1 MTTNT
6 TALPAFEIPTTP
18 ALDLELYGMHLI
30 EASAGT
36 GKTWALSALIVR
48 LLVERKLQTRQI
60 VATTFTRA
68 AAAELQDRIR
78 KRIQEVGLLLQIAI
92 DDSARATMRATDTND
107 VLGLSLLV
115 KLSSKE
121 KRKEA
126 CDQLKLA
133 LDTFDELFINT
144 LDSFCQKILREFA
157 FDTGQGEPREIS
169 EQEDEL
175 KQQLIHDALRQW
187 RSQQDPR
194 LIEMLVLTNSITDI
208 EDHEGV
214 VKTTL
219 NFLSAEIAPVNHF
232 TFAPD
237 ALTSFQSKMH
247 DVDWSGWLEIWQ
259 RAKPYYY
266 GGRIFAKNHESFPA
280 LVDLMQTI
288 TLEDLLTIDE
298 SRPEMKL
305 LSIFEEQKFST
316 NFNKDGNG
324 LDWIQVHLASSQSQ
338 YVNDFIQIRRQLLDS
353 LKQAQFH
360 LHHHISVYVR
370 EHLPALLAELNE
382 TTFAAQMHS
391 LAKALEGESGQAL
404 AQQIRHRYPIALVDE
419 FQDTNSDQDQVI
431 RLVYRQ
437 SIHQAIEQNTL
448 NKTDPDAPCLIL
460 VGDPKQAIY
469 GFRGGDIHTY
479 LSAKEQVN
487 GAGDIHALDQNQ
499 RSVVP
504 LVQAVNAFFSENKEL
519 GEGVDYPEVSP
530 AARNHAPLIDE
541 GFENPT
547 PLRFVQLTED
557 TDELKQTAYRIIE
570 LLKVSE
576 AGRLHIEGQAVIPQ
590 DIAVLAGSHREL
602 SIVESELQAAN
613 IPVWRQSKTSVFQS
627 SLTYDLAAIMQLM
640 LSPYREDY
648 FRRALSGLLIGKT
661 LTELDTLEKQSLDLA
676 EQQAAFAIDAQVWAK
691 SGFLAAWQRIASRYE
706 VWQRLAALGDAGEG
720 GSDKTMLG
728 QSGERHLV
736 NLRHLI
742 ELLHRHSERHVGAHH
757 LLAWLLR
764 QIAKP
769 SDRGDEVERPLPS
782 HSGVQLMTIHGSKG
796 LEFPIVFAVGLKDKK
811 TKNPDVTFYLENQQ
825 RTLGF
830 GESDQALLD
839 QHHEREA
846 GESRRLLYVALTR
859 AKYRQYLFLKFQKTS
874 KTKGQ
879 ESPSFDHWLPNGAV
893 DFANQHPS
901 LVSIENP
908 IAQDA
913 TWKYT
918 PPHAKMD
925 QLATRDISQRQFK
938 SWGMTSFSAL
948 VRDVEPAK
956 LAAAVDLP
964 EYGEEESFEEET
976 VLEDIA
982 PSPSKG
988 KAGMG
993 MLLEDDSDTSNQ
1005 NHPQPNL
1012 PLEGEGLRAFDSD
1025 DVRFTFQRGANAGNC
1040 LHQILEY
1047 MDPRFDENNPEKWTN
1062 TFAKQMK
1069 NFGIPDIEPDT
1080 LVPWFQDIL
1089 GAPLPRG
1096 ATLASLKFNA
1106 RVREMEFHL
1115 FLQNERIDGDAIVQ
1129 RLAQDNIPVPN
1140 FNKTHAIRY
1149 LKGFIDLVYEHD
1161 DQFYVAD
1168 YKSNHLGSTMSDYSV
1183 AAMQDSMTHS
1193 GYWLQA
1199 TLYLVALHRYL
1210 KVRKAD
1216 YQIEKHLGGAV
1227 YLYLRGMDA
1236 ESNQTGVVHWQPDP
1250 QLILDVDELLG
1261 KAGSRRSHVVA
1272 NVVGGAV

>member
-1 MTTNT
+1 MTI
-6 TALPAFEIPTTP
+6 PEIPATP

-78 KRIQEVGLLLQIAI
+78 KRIQEIGLLLQIAI
-92 DDSARATMRATDTND
+92 ANPDRATQKAIEAND
-107 VLGLSLLV
+107 VLGLSLLA
-115 KLSSKE
+115 KLSSQAK
-121 KRKEA
+121 KEA
-126 CDQLKLA
+126 SDQLKLA

-157 FDTGQGEPREIS
+157 FDTGQGEPRDIS

-194 LIEMLVLTNSITDI
+194 LIELLVLTNAITDI
-208 EDHEGV
+208 EDHENV
-214 VKTTL
+214 VNTTL
-219 NFLSAEIAPVNHF
+219 NFLSAELAPVEDFKFN
-232 TFAPD
+232 PD
-237 ALTSFQSKMH
+237 ALADFQTQIQ
-247 DVDWSGWLEIWQ
+247 DVDWASWLAVWQ
-259 RAKPYYY
+259 QAKPYYH
-266 GGRIFAKNHESFPA
+266 GGRILAKNHESFPA
-280 LVDLMQTI
+280 LVKLMQNV
-288 TLEDLLTIDE
+288 TLEDLLTIDT
-298 SRPEMKL
+298 SLPEIKL
-305 LSIFEEQKFST
+305 LSVFEDEKFET
-316 NFNKDGNG
+316 NFNKAGYSSDS
-324 LDWIQVHLASSQSQ
+324 IQTHLHSPQSQ
-338 YVNDFIQIRRQLLDS
+338 YVNDFIRSRRQILDS

-382 TTFAAQMHS
+382 TTFAAQMHL

-431 RLVYRQ
+431 ELVYRQ
-437 SIHQAIEQNTL
+437 SIQQAIANHHF
-448 NKTDPDAPCLIL
+448 NKSDPDAPCLIL

-479 LSAKEQVN
+479 LSAKQQVDH
-487 GAGDIHALDQNQ
+487 AGDIHALDQNQ
-499 RSVVP
+499 RSVAP
-504 LVQAVNAFFSENKEL
+504 LVQAVNAFFNANPL
-519 GEGVDYPEVSP
+519 MGDGVDYPEVAP
-530 AARNHAPLIDE
+530 AARNHAPLVDE
-541 GFENPT
+541 GVENPT

-557 TDELKQTAYRIIE
+557 TDELSQTAYRIVG
-570 LLKVSE
+570 LLKASE
-576 AGRLHIEGQAVIPQ
+576 AGRLQIEGQAVIPQ

-613 IPVWRQSKTSVFQS
+613 IPVWRQSKTSVFRS
-627 SLTYDLAAIMQLM
+627 VLTYDLAAIMQLM

-648 FRRALSGLLIGKT
+648 FRRALSGLLIGKR
-661 LTELDTLEKQSLDLA
+661 LADLDALEAQSLELA
-676 EQQAAFAIDAQVWAK
+676 EQQAAFAVDAQVWAK
-691 SGFLAAWQRIASRYE
+691 SGFLAAWQRIASRYGI
-706 VWQRLAALGDAGEG
+706 WQRLAGLGDLREAE
-720 GSDKTMLG
+720 LG

-742 ELLHRHSERHVGAHH
+742 ELLHRQSERHVGSHH

-769 SDRGDEVERPLPS
+769 SERGDEVERPLPS
-782 HSGVQLMTIHGSKG
+782 HGGVQLMTIHGSKG
-796 LEFPIVFAVGLKDKK
+796 LEFPIVFVVGLKDKK
-811 TKNPDVTFYLENQQ
+811 SKNPDVAFYLNDHQ

-830 GESDQALLD
+830 GESDEDLLK
-839 QHHEREA
+839 QHHEREE
-846 GESRRLLYVALTR
+846 GEARRLLYVALTR
-859 AKYRQYLFLKFQKTS
+859 AKYRQYLFLKVQKVS
-874 KTKGQ
+874 SRGVVAP
-879 ESPSFDHWLPNGAV
+879 PSFDHWLPSGAV
-893 DFANQHPS
+893 DFASQYPS
-901 LVSIENP
+901 LVGIESP
-908 IAQDA
+908 ISQDA

-918 PPHAKMD
+918 PPHAKLNE
-925 QLATRDISQRQFK
+925 LATREITQRQFK

-964 EYGEEESFEEET
+964 EYGEEENALEAESSQLSLEKEQLLLPYLEE
-976 VLEDIA
+976 
-982 PSPSKG
+982 S
-988 KAGMG
+988 
-993 MLLEDDSDTSNQ
+993 
-1005 NHPQPNL
+1005 
-1012 PLEGEGLRAFDSD
+1012 

-1047 MDPRFDENNPEKWTN
+1047 MDPRFDANNPEKWTS

-1069 NFGIPDIEPDT
+1069 NFGIPDVDPEAM
-1080 LVPWFQDIL
+1080 VPWFQDIL

-1115 FLQNERIDGDAIVQ
+1115 FLQNERVDGDAIVR
-1129 RLAQDNIPVPN
+1129 RLAKDQIPVPN

-1168 YKSNHLGSTMSDYSV
+1168 YKSNHLGNSMSDYSV

-1236 ESNQTGVVHWQPDP
+1236 KSDQTGVVHWQPDP
-1250 QLILDVDELLG
+1250 QLILDMDELLG
-1261 KAGSRRSHVVA
+1261 KSNSTQRDLAGSIV
-1272 NVVGGAV
+1272 

>member
-1 MTTNT
+1 MTNNT
-6 TALPAFEIPTTP
+6 TAKLMSEIPTTP
-18 ALDLELYGMHLI
+18 ALDLELFGMHLI

-78 KRIQEVGLLLQIAI
+78 KRIQEMWLLLQVAVT
-92 DDSARATMRATDTND
+92 DLSRAQNKAAQDND
-107 VLGLSLLV
+107 VLGLYLLA
-115 KLSSKE
+115 KLSAKE
-121 KRKEA
+121 KQEA
-126 CDQLKLA
+126 SAQLKLA

-157 FDTGQGEPREIS
+157 FDTGQGEPRDIS
-169 EQEDEL
+169 EQEEEL

-208 EDHEGV
+208 DDHANV
-214 VKTTL
+214 VNTTM
-219 NFLSAEIAPVNHF
+219 NFLSAQIAPVEDF
-232 TFAPD
+232 GFDPEVLTTFQ
-237 ALTSFQSKMH
+237 TQIQ
-247 DVDWSGWLEIWQ
+247 DVDWSGWLDIWQ
-259 RAKPYYY
+259 RAQPYYH
-266 GGRIFAKNHESFPA
+266 GGRILANNNEAFPT
-280 LVDLMQTI
+280 LVKLIQTMN
-288 TLEDLLTIDE
+288 LEDLLTIDE
-298 SRPEMKL
+298 SSPEMKL
-305 LSIFEEQKFST
+305 LSVFEDQKFNT
-316 NFNKDGNG
+316 NLKKDGFNA
-324 LDWIQVHLASSQSQ
+324 DWMQVHLNSSQSQ
-338 YVNDFIQIRRQLLDS
+338 VVMDFVLMRRELSNS
-353 LKQAQFH
+353 LKRAQSH

-370 EHLPALLAELNE
+370 ERLPDLLAELNE

-391 LAKALEGESGQAL
+391 LAKALEGEAGQAL

-431 RLVYRQ
+431 ELVYRQ
-437 SIHQAIEQNTL
+437 PLQQAITQNQF
-448 NKTDPDAPCLIL
+448 NKSDPDTSCLIL

-487 GAGDIHALDQNQ
+487 ESGNVHALDQNQ
-499 RSVVP
+499 RSVAP
-504 LVQAVNAFFSENKEL
+504 LVQAVNAFFNENETL
-519 GEGVDYPEVSP
+519 GDGVDYPEVSP

-547 PLRFVQLTED
+547 PLRFVQLIEE
-557 TDELKQTAYRIIE
+557 TDELSQTANRIIE
-570 LLKVSE
+570 LLKSSQE
-576 AGRLHIEGQAVIPQ
+576 GRLQIAEKEVLPQ
-590 DIAVLAGSHREL
+590 DIAVLAGSHRDL
-602 SIVESELQAAN
+602 STVEGYLQAAK
-613 IPVWRQSKTSVFQS
+613 IPVWRQSKTSVFRS

-661 LTELDTLEKQSLDLA
+661 LSELDALEDQSMELA
-676 EQQAAFAIDAQVWAK
+676 ELQAAFAIDAQVWAK
-691 SGFLAAWQRIASRYE
+691 SGFLAAWQRIASRYG
-706 VWQRLAALGDAGEG
+706 VWQRLASLGEVREGEM
-720 GSDKTMLG
+720 S

-742 ELLHRHSERHVGAHH
+742 ELLHRQSERHVGAHH

-796 LEFPIVFAVGLKDKK
+796 LEFPIVFAVGIKDKK
-811 TKNPDVTFYLENQQ
+811 EKAPDITFYLENEQ

-830 GESDQALLD
+830 GEADEALLE
-839 QHHEREA
+839 QHHEREK

-859 AKYRQYLFLKFQKTS
+859 AKYRQYLFLKFQKTT
-874 KTKGQ
+874 KTKGI
-879 ESPSFDHWLPNGAV
+879 EPPSFNHWLPNGAA
-893 DFANQHPS
+893 DFAAQHPK
-901 LVSIENP
+901 LVCVESP
-908 IAQDA
+908 IPKVSD
-913 TWKYT
+913 WKYT
-918 PPHAKMD
+918 PPYS
-925 QLATRDISQRQFK
+925 QVNELATRAISHRQFK

-956 LAAAVDLP
+956 LLAAVDLP
-964 EYGEEESFEEET
+964 EYGEDELLEES
-976 VLEDIA
+976 
-982 PSPSKG
+982 
-988 KAGMG
+988 
-993 MLLEDDSDTSNQ
+993 Q
-1005 NHPQPNL
+1005 NHPLLNL
-1012 PLEGEGLRAFDSD
+1012 PLEREDFKALEES
-1025 DVRFTFQRGANAGNC
+1025 DVRFTFQRGANGGNC

-1047 MDPRFDENNPEKWTN
+1047 MDPRFDETNPEKWTN

-1069 NFGIPDIEPDT
+1069 NFGIPAIEPDA
-1080 LVPWFQDIL
+1080 LVPWFKDIL
-1089 GAPLPRG
+1089 DAPLPRG

-1106 RVREMEFHL
+1106 RVRELEFHL
-1115 FLQNERIDGDAIVQ
+1115 FLQNERIDGDAIVR
-1129 RLAQDNIPVPN
+1129 RLAEAGIPVPN
-1140 FNKTHAIRY
+1140 FNKTQAIRY

-1161 DQFYVAD
+1161 GQFYVAD
-1168 YKSNHLGSTMSDYSV
+1168 YKSNYLGDSIESYTV

-1199 TLYLVALHRYL
+1199 MLYMVAIHRYL

-1227 YLYLRGMDA
+1227 YLYLRGMSAATD
-1236 ESNQTGVVHWQPDP
+1236 QTGIVHWQPDP
-1250 QLILDVDELLG
+1250 QLVLGVDALLG
-1261 KAGSRRSHVVA
+1261 KSGSSTRNLLGSTV
-1272 NVVGGAV
+1272 

>member
-1 MTTNT
+1 MSIEPIT
-6 TALPAFEIPTTP
+6 TANIPVTP
-18 ALDLELYGMHLI
+18 ALDLELFGMHLI

-78 KRIQEVGLLLQIAI
+78 KRIQEVGLLLQMAVV
-92 DDSARATMRATDTND
+92 DPARAQQKAADDHD
-107 VLGLSLLV
+107 VLGLSLLA
-115 KLSSKE
+115 KLSPQKN
-121 KRKEA
+121 KEA
-126 CDQLKLA
+126 SDQLKLA

-157 FDTGQGEPREIS
+157 FDTGQGEPRDIS
-169 EQEDEL
+169 EQEEEL
-175 KQQLIHDALRQW
+175 KNQLIHDALRQW
-187 RSQQDPR
+187 RSQQDPS
-194 LIEMLVLTNSITDI
+194 LIEMLVFRGVLTGID
-208 EDHEGV
+208 DHEEIVGKV
-214 VKTTL
+214 M
-219 NFLSAEIAPVNHF
+219 NFLSANIASANLHVIDFDKIDRFINRISQVNW
-232 TFAPD
+232 D
-237 ALTSFQSKMH
+237 AVNAF
-247 DVDWSGWLEIWQ
+247 
-259 RAKPYYY
+259 
-266 GGRIFAKNHESFPA
+266 F
-280 LVDLMQTI
+280 
-288 TLEDLLTIDE
+288 LEDGAEHGFLNKAQYFKKHGEKLRPLLEKVSLYGIHELIALKEKSNELMIVGAFLDLAKQFNKKPADIAASERFQQLADYPFFVELAELRT
-298 SRPEMKL
+298 SL
-305 LSIFEEQKFST
+305 LS
-316 NFNKDGNG
+316 
-324 LDWIQVHLASSQSQ
+324 
-338 YVNDFIQIRRQLLDS
+338 QLNIA
-353 LKQAQFH
+353 KFH

-370 EHLPALLAELNE
+370 EHLPNLLAELNE

-391 LAKALEGESGQAL
+391 LAKALEGESGHAL

-437 SIHQAIEQNTL
+437 SIEQAITNHQFNTS
-448 NKTDPDAPCLIL
+448 DPDTPCLIL

-479 LSAKEQVN
+479 LSAKEQVDA
-487 GAGDIHALDQNQ
+487 AGNIHALDQNQ
-499 RSVVP
+499 RSVAP
-504 LVQAVNAFFSENKEL
+504 LVQAVNAFFAENKTL
-519 GEGVDYPEVSP
+519 GDGVDYPEVSP
-530 AARNHAPLIDE
+530 ASRGHAPLIDV
-541 GFENPT
+541 GAENPT
-547 PLRFVQLTED
+547 PLRFVQLTEES
-557 TDELKQTAYRIIE
+557 DELSQTAYRIIE
-570 LLKVSE
+570 LLKASE
-576 AGRLHIEGQAVIPQ
+576 EGQLQINEQVVIPQ

-602 SIVESELQAAN
+602 SIVENHLQAAN
-613 IPVWRQSKTSVFQS
+613 IPVWRQSKTSVFRS

-661 LTELDTLEKQSLDLA
+661 LTELDALESQSLDLA

-706 VWQRLAALGDAGEG
+706 VWLRLASLGDAREGEM
-720 GSDKTMLG
+720 S

-742 ELLHRHSERHVGAHH
+742 ELLHRQSERHVGAHH

-769 SDRGDEVERPLPS
+769 SERGDEVERPLPS

-811 TKNPDVTFYLENQQ
+811 TKSPDIAFYIEDHQ
-825 RTLGF
+825 RTLSF
-830 GESDQALLD
+830 GETDEELLK
-839 QHHEREA
+839 QHTEREE

-859 AKYRQYLFLKFQKTS
+859 AKYRQYLFLKFQKTTKS
-874 KTKGQ
+874 KGT
-879 ESPSFDHWLPNGAV
+879 EPPSFMHWLPDGAAN
-893 DFANQHPS
+893 FATHHPH
-901 LVSIENP
+901 LVCVESP
-908 IAQDA
+908 IHKADW
-913 TWKYT
+913 TYS
-918 PPHAKMD
+918 AKEEYLE
-925 QLATRDISQRQFK
+925 LATRQITHHRFK

-964 EYGEEESFEEET
+964 EYGEDEELSDDEKSKAKSPLPPFE
-976 VLEDIA
+976 
-982 PSPSKG
+982 KG
-988 KAGMG
+988 EILPTELVGK
-993 MLLEDDSDTSNQ
+993 SDEFT
-1005 NHPQPNL
+1005 P
-1012 PLEGEGLRAFDSD
+1012 D
-1025 DVRFTFQRGANAGNC
+1025 DVRFIFQRGANGGNC

-1047 MDPRFDENNPEKWTN
+1047 MDPRFDESNPEKWTN

-1069 NFGIPDIEPDT
+1069 NFGIPNIEPDA

-1096 ATLASLKFNA
+1096 ARLSSLKFNA
-1106 RVREMEFHL
+1106 RVRELEFHL

-1129 RLAQDNIPVPN
+1129 RLALEKIQVPN

-1168 YKSNHLGSTMSDYSV
+1168 YKSNYLGDSISDYTVS
-1183 AAMQDSMTHS
+1183 AMQDSMTHS

-1199 TLYLVALHRYL
+1199 TLYMVAMHRYL

-1236 ESNQTGVVHWQPDP
+1236 KSDQTGIVHWQPDP
-1250 QLILDVDELLG
+1250 QLILDVDALLG
-1261 KAGSRRSHVVA
+1261 SASENRRDSRL
-1272 NVVGGAV
+1272 GGVSV

>member
-1 MTTNT
+1 MSIEMIMTAN
-6 TALPAFEIPTTP
+6 IPVTP
-18 ALDLELYGMHLI
+18 ALDLELFGMHLI

-78 KRIQEVGLLLQIAI
+78 KRIQEVGLLLQIAVV
-92 DDSARATMRATDTND
+92 DPARAQQKAADDHD
-107 VLGLSLLV
+107 VLGLSLLA
-115 KLSSKE
+115 KLSPQ

-126 CDQLKLA
+126 SDQLKLA

-157 FDTGQGEPREIS
+157 FDTGQGEPRDIS
-169 EQEDEL
+169 EQEEEL
-175 KQQLIHDALRQW
+175 KNQLIHDALRQW

-194 LIEMLVLTNSITDI
+194 LIEMLVLTDSITDI
-208 EDHEGV
+208 DDHVNV
-214 VKTTL
+214 VKTTM
-219 NFLSAEIAPVNHF
+219 NFLSAQIAPLDDF
-232 TFAPD
+232 GFDPDGLTTF
-237 ALTSFQSKMH
+237 QRQIQV
-247 DVDWSGWLEIWQ
+247 VDWTNWLEFWP
-259 RAKPYYY
+259 RAKQYYH
-266 GGRIFAKNHESFPA
+266 GKRILDKFHESFPS
-280 LVDLMQTI
+280 LVKLIQTTTLDDLSE
-288 TLEDLLTIDE
+288 LDD
-298 SRPEMKL
+298 SSPEMKL
-305 LSIFEEQKFST
+305 LSVFEEDKFKT
-316 NFNKDGNG
+316 NFTKNG
-324 LDWIQVHLASSQSQ
+324 FELDWIQAQINSSQSKI
-338 YVNDFIQIRRQLLDS
+338 VHDFIQIRRQLLNS
-353 LKQAQFH
+353 MQQAKFH

-370 EHLPALLAELNE
+370 ENLPTLLAELNE

-437 SIHQAIEQNTL
+437 SIQQAIANNQFNTS
-448 NKTDPDAPCLIL
+448 DPDTPCLIL

-479 LSAKEQVN
+479 LSAKEQVD
-487 GAGDIHALDQNQ
+487 GAGNIHALDQNQ
-499 RSVVP
+499 RSVAP
-504 LVQAVNAFFSENKEL
+504 LVQAVNAFFSENKTL
-519 GEGVDYPEVSP
+519 GDGVDYPEVSP
-530 AARNHAPLIDE
+530 ASRGHAPLID
-541 GFENPT
+541 GGAENPT
-547 PLRFVQLTED
+547 PLRFVQLTEE
-557 TDELKQTAYRIIE
+557 TDELSQTAYRIIE
-570 LLKVSE
+570 LLKATE
-576 AGRLHIEGQAVIPQ
+576 EGHLQIDDHAVLPQ

-602 SIVESELQAAN
+602 SIVENYLQAAN
-613 IPVWRQSKTSVFQS
+613 IPVWRQSKTSVFRS

-661 LTELDTLEKQSLDLA
+661 LTELDALEGQSLDLA

-706 VWQRLAALGDAGEG
+706 VWQRLAALGDVREGE
-720 GSDKTMLG
+720 LG

-742 ELLHRHSERHVGAHH
+742 ELLHRQSERHVGAHH

-764 QIAKP
+764 QVAKP
-769 SDRGDEVERPLPS
+769 SERGDEVERPLPS

-811 TKNPDVTFYLENQQ
+811 AKNPDIAFYIEDHQ
-825 RTLGF
+825 RTLSF
-830 GESDQALLD
+830 GETDEELLK
-839 QHHEREA
+839 QHTEREE

-859 AKYRQYLFLKFQKTS
+859 AKYRQYLFLKFQKT
-874 KTKGQ
+874 TKAKGT
-879 ESPSFDHWLPNGAV
+879 EPPSYAYWLPAGAL
-893 DFANQHPS
+893 DFDQKNPQ
-901 LVSIENP
+901 LVAVEAP
-908 IAQDA
+908 IA
-913 TWKYT
+913 K
-918 PPHAKMD
+918 HADWTYSAKEEYLGE
-925 QLATRDISQRQFK
+925 LATRQLTHHRFK

-964 EYGEEESFEEET
+964 EYGEEEVVED
-976 VLEDIA
+976 LEA
-982 PSPSKG
+982 KAKSPPPPFAKG
-988 KAGMG
+988 E
-993 MLLEDDSDTSNQ
+993 L
-1005 NHPQPNL
+1005 
-1012 PLEGEGLRAFDSD
+1012 LRAKLVEGDDGAFAPD
-1025 DVRFTFQRGANAGNC
+1025 DVRFTFQRGANGGNC

-1047 MDPRFDENNPEKWTN
+1047 MDPRFDEKNPEKWIN

-1069 NFGIPDIEPDT
+1069 NFGIPNIEPDA
-1080 LVPWFQDIL
+1080 LVPWFRDIL
-1089 GAPLPRG
+1089 DAPLPRG
-1096 ATLASLKFNA
+1096 ARLSSLKFNA
-1106 RVREMEFHL
+1106 RVRELEFHL

-1129 RLAQDNIPVPN
+1129 RLAEANIPVPN

-1149 LKGFIDLVYEHD
+1149 LKGFIDLVYEHE

-1168 YKSNHLGSTMSDYSV
+1168 YKSNYLGDSIADYTVS
-1183 AAMQDSMTHS
+1183 AMQDSMTHS

-1199 TLYLVALHRYL
+1199 TLYMAAMHRYL

-1236 ESNQTGVVHWQPDP
+1236 KSDQTGIVHWQPDP
-1250 QLILDVDELLG
+1250 QLILDVDALLG
-1261 KAGSRRSHVVA
+1261 SASENRRDSRL
-1272 NVVGGAV
+1272 GGVPA

>member
-6 TALPAFEIPTTP
+6 TASPTPEVPATP

-78 KRIQEVGLLLQIAI
+78 KRIQEIGLLLQIAVA
-92 DDSARATMRATDTND
+92 DPSRAMIKATDAND
-107 VLGLSLLV
+107 VLGLSLLA
-115 KLSSKE
+115 KLSPQAK
-121 KRKEA
+121 KEA

-169 EQEDEL
+169 EQEEEL

-208 EDHEGV
+208 DDHEGV

-219 NFLSAEIAPVNHF
+219 NFLSAEIAPVNNF
-232 TFAPD
+232 TFDPD
-237 ALTSFQSKMH
+237 VLTAFQTKIQ
-247 DVDWSGWLEIWQ
+247 DVDWSSWLEVWQ

-280 LVDLMQTI
+280 LVKLMQTI

-316 NFNKDGNG
+316 NFNKEGNG
-324 LDWIQVHLASSQSQ
+324 LDWLQAHVNSSQSQ
-338 YVNDFIQIRRQLLDS
+338 YLNDFIQIRRQFLES

-370 EHLPALLAELNE
+370 EHLPTLLAELNE
-382 TTFAAQMHS
+382 TTFAEQMHS

-437 SIHQAIEQNTL
+437 SIQQAISQNNF

-499 RSVVP
+499 RSVAP

-519 GEGVDYPEVSP
+519 GDGVDYPEVSP
-530 AARNHAPLIDE
+530 AARNHAPLVDD
-541 GFENPT
+541 GVENPT

-570 LLKVSE
+570 LLKASE
-576 AGRLHIEGQAVIPQ
+576 TGHLQIEGQAVIPQ

-602 SIVESELQAAN
+602 NIVESELQAAN
-613 IPVWRQSKTSVFQS
+613 IPVWRQSKTSVFRS

-661 LTELDTLEKQSLDLA
+661 LADLDALESQSLDLA

-691 SGFLAAWQRIASRYE
+691 SGFLTAWQRIASRYE
-706 VWQRLAALGDAGEG
+706 IWQRLAALGDAREGE
-720 GSDKTMLG
+720 LG

-742 ELLHRHSERHVGAHH
+742 ELLHRQSERHVGAHH

-769 SDRGDEVERPLPS
+769 SERGDEVERPLPS

-796 LEFPIVFAVGLKDKK
+796 LEFPIVFAVGIKDKK
-811 TKNPDVTFYLENQQ
+811 TKNPDVTFYLENEQ

-830 GESDQALLD
+830 GESDEALLQ
-839 QHHEREA
+839 QHYDREE

-859 AKYRQYLFLKFQKTS
+859 AKYRQYLFLKFQKIT
-874 KTKGQ
+874 KTKGL
-879 ESPSFDHWLPNGAV
+879 EPPSFDHWLPNGAV
-893 DFANQHPS
+893 DFANRHPS
-901 LVSIENP
+901 LISIENP
-908 IAQDA
+908 ISQDTA
-913 TWKYT
+913 WKYT

-925 QLATRDISQRQFK
+925 QLATRDIAQRQFK

-964 EYGEEESFEEET
+964 EYGEEESFAEET
-976 VLEDIA
+976 VFEDIA
-982 PSPSKG
+982 SSP
-988 KAGMG
+988 
-993 MLLEDDSDTSNQ
+993 Q
-1005 NHPQPNL
+1005 NHPQPSL
-1012 PLEGEGLRAFDSD
+1012 PLEGEGLIAFDSD
-1025 DVRFTFQRGANAGNC
+1025 NVRFTFQRGANAGNC

-1069 NFGIPDIEPDT
+1069 NFGIPDIDPDS

-1089 GAPLPRG
+1089 SAPLPRG

-1129 RLAQDNIPVPN
+1129 RLAKDHIPVPN

-1168 YKSNHLGSTMSDYSV
+1168 YKSNHLGNTMSDYSV

-1236 ESNQTGVVHWQPDP
+1236 KSNQTGVVHWQPDP

-1261 KAGSRRSHVVA
+1261 KAGARRHDVVA
-1272 NVVGGAV
+1272 SVVGGQYE

>member
-1 MTTNT
+1 MTTHT
-6 TALPAFEIPTTP
+6 TALVMPEIPATP

-78 KRIQEVGLLLQIAI
+78 KRIQEIGLLIQIA
-92 DDSARATMRATDTND
+92 SADPDRATQKAIEAND
-107 VLGLSLLV
+107 VLGLSLLA
-115 KLSSKE
+115 KLSPQAK
-121 KRKEA
+121 KEA
-126 CDQLKLA
+126 SEQLKLA

-157 FDTGQGEPREIS
+157 FDTGQGEPRDIS

-194 LIEMLVLTNSITDI
+194 LIELLVLTNAITDI

-219 NFLSAEIAPVNHF
+219 NFLSADIAPVQDF
-232 TFAPD
+232 TFDPD
-237 ALTSFQSKMH
+237 TLATFQTQIQ
-247 DVDWSGWLEIWQ
+247 DVDWTSWFGVWEQ
-259 RAKPYYY
+259 AKPYYY
-266 GGRIFAKNHESFPA
+266 GGRILAKNYELFPA
-280 LVDLMQTI
+280 LIKLMQTI
-288 TLEDLLTIDE
+288 TLDDLLTIDE

-305 LSIFEEQKFST
+305 LSIFEDQKFGT
-316 NFNKDGNG
+316 NFNKAGLE
-324 LDWIQVHLASSQSQ
+324 LDWIQAHLASPQSQ
-338 YVNDFIQIRRQLLDS
+338 YVIDFIKIHRQLLDS

-431 RLVYRQ
+431 ELVYRQ
-437 SIHQAIEQNTL
+437 SIQQAIEQ
-448 NKTDPDAPCLIL
+448 KTFHQADPDAPCLIL

-479 LSAKEQVN
+479 LSAKQQVDH
-487 GAGDIHALDQNQ
+487 AGDIHALDQNQ
-499 RSVVP
+499 RSVAP
-504 LVQAVNAFFSENKEL
+504 LVQAVNAFFNANPL
-519 GEGVDYPEVSP
+519 MGDGVYYPEVSP
-530 AARNHAPLIDE
+530 AARNHAPLVDE
-541 GFENPT
+541 GVENPT

-557 TDELKQTAYRIIE
+557 TDELSQTAYRIVG
-570 LLKVSE
+570 LLKASE
-576 AGRLHIEGQAVIPQ
+576 AERLQIEGQAVIPQ

-613 IPVWRQSKTSVFQS
+613 IPVWRQSKTSVFRS
-627 SLTYDLAAIMQLM
+627 VLTFDLAAIMQLM

-661 LTELDTLEKQSLDLA
+661 LAELDTLEKQSLDLA
-676 EQQAAFAIDAQVWAK
+676 EQQAAFAVDAQVWAK
-691 SGFLAAWQRIASRYE
+691 SGFLAAWQRIASRYGI
-706 VWQRLAALGDAGEG
+706 WQRLAGLGDVRAGE
-720 GSDKTMLG
+720 LG

-742 ELLHRHSERHVGAHH
+742 ELLHRQSERHVGAHH

-764 QIAKP
+764 QVANP
-769 SDRGDEVERPLPS
+769 SERGDEVERPLPS

-811 TKNPDVTFYLENQQ
+811 TKKPDVAFYLNHDQ

-830 GESDQALLD
+830 GESDEERLE

-846 GESRRLLYVALTR
+846 GEARRLLYVALTR
-859 AKYRQYLFLKFQKTS
+859 AKYRQYLFLKFQKVSS
-874 KTKGQ
+874 KGVVAP
-879 ESPSFDHWLPNGAV
+879 PSFDHWLPSGAV
-893 DFANQHPS
+893 DFAAQHPS
-901 LVSIENP
+901 LVGIESP
-908 IAQDA
+908 VSQDA

-918 PPHAKMD
+918 PPHAKLD
-925 QLATRDISQRQFK
+925 ALATREITQRQFK

-964 EYGEEESFEEET
+964 EYGEEESFEEES
-976 VLEDIA
+976 VLQDIA
-982 PSPSKG
+982 PSP
-988 KAGMG
+988 
-993 MLLEDDSDTSNQ
+993 Q

-1012 PLEGEGLRAFDSD
+1012 PLEGDGFKALDEQ

-1047 MDPRFDENNPEKWTN
+1047 MDPRFDTNNPEKWTS

-1069 NFGIPDIEPDT
+1069 NFGIPDVDPEAM
-1080 LVPWFQDIL
+1080 VPWFQDIL

-1115 FLQNERIDGDAIVQ
+1115 FLQNERVDGDAIVK
-1129 RLAQDNIPVPN
+1129 RLAKDQIPVPN

-1149 LKGFIDLVYEHD
+1149 LKGFIDLVYEHG

-1168 YKSNHLGSTMSDYSV
+1168 YKSNHLGNSMSDYSV

-1236 ESNQTGVVHWQPDP
+1236 KSDQTGVVHWQPDP
-1250 QLILDVDELLG
+1250 QLILDMDELLG
-1261 KAGSRRSHVVA
+1261 KSNSTQRDLAGSIV
-1272 NVVGGAV
+1272 

>member
-1 MTTNT
+1 MSIEPIT
-6 TALPAFEIPTTP
+6 TANIPVTP
-18 ALDLELYGMHLI
+18 ALDLELFGMHLI

-78 KRIQEVGLLLQIAI
+78 KRIQEVGLLLQMAVV
-92 DDSARATMRATDTND
+92 DPARAQQKAADDHD
-107 VLGLSLLV
+107 VLGLSLLA
-115 KLSSKE
+115 KLSPQKN
-121 KRKEA
+121 KEA
-126 CDQLKLA
+126 SDQLKLA

-157 FDTGQGEPREIS
+157 FDTGQGEPRDIS
-169 EQEDEL
+169 EQEEEL
-175 KQQLIHDALRQW
+175 KNQLIHDALRQW
-187 RSQQDPR
+187 RSQQDPS
-194 LIEMLVLTNSITDI
+194 LIEMLVFRGVLTGID
-208 EDHEGV
+208 DHEEIVGKV
-214 VKTTL
+214 M
-219 NFLSAEIAPVNHF
+219 NFLSANIASANLHVIDFDKIDRFINRISQVNW
-232 TFAPD
+232 D
-237 ALTSFQSKMH
+237 AVNAF
-247 DVDWSGWLEIWQ
+247 
-259 RAKPYYY
+259 
-266 GGRIFAKNHESFPA
+266 F
-280 LVDLMQTI
+280 
-288 TLEDLLTIDE
+288 LEDGAEHGFLNKAQYFKKHGEKLRPLLEKVSLYGIHELIALKEKSNELMIVGAFLDLAKQFNKKPADIAASERFQQLADYPFFVELAELRT
-298 SRPEMKL
+298 SL
-305 LSIFEEQKFST
+305 LS
-316 NFNKDGNG
+316 
-324 LDWIQVHLASSQSQ
+324 
-338 YVNDFIQIRRQLLDS
+338 QLNIA
-353 LKQAQFH
+353 KFH

-370 EHLPALLAELNE
+370 EHLPNLLAELNE

-391 LAKALEGESGQAL
+391 LAKALEGESGHAL

-431 RLVYRQ
+431 ALVYRQ
-437 SIHQAIEQNTL
+437 SIEQAITNHQF
-448 NKTDPDAPCLIL
+448 NKSDPDAPCLIL

-479 LSAKEQVN
+479 LSAKAQVD
-487 GAGDIHALDQNQ
+487 GAGSVHALDQNQ
-499 RSVVP
+499 RSVAP
-504 LVQAVNAFFSENKEL
+504 LVQAVNAFFAENKTL
-519 GEGVDYPEVSP
+519 GDGVEYPEVSP
-530 AARNHAPLIDE
+530 AARDHAPLMDA
-541 GFENPT
+541 GAENPT

-557 TDELKQTAYRIIE
+557 SDELSQTAYRIID
-570 LLKVSE
+570 LLKASE
-576 AGRLHIEGQAVIPQ
+576 DGQLQIDDQAVIPQ

-602 SIVESELQAAN
+602 SIVESHLQAAN

-661 LTELDTLEKQSLDLA
+661 LADLDALESQSLDLA
-676 EQQAAFAIDAQVWAK
+676 EQQAAFAVDAQVWAK

-706 VWQRLAALGDAGEG
+706 IWQRLAAMGDARDGEM
-720 GSDKTMLG
+720 S

-742 ELLHRHSERHVGAHH
+742 ELLHRQSERHVGAHH

-769 SDRGDEVERPLPS
+769 SERGDEVERPLPS

-796 LEFPIVFAVGLKDKK
+796 LEFPIVFAVGIKDKK
-811 TKNPDVTFYLENQQ
+811 TKNSDITFYLDPKQQ

-830 GESDQALLD
+830 GESDEALVK
-839 QHHEREA
+839 QHHDREE

-859 AKYRQYLFLKFQKTS
+859 AKYRQYLFLKFQKT
-874 KTKGQ
+874 TKAKGI
-879 ESPSFDHWLPNGAV
+879 EPPSFMHWLPEGAV
-893 DFANQHPS
+893 NFAAQHPR
-901 LVSIENP
+901 LVAVESP
-908 IAQDA
+908 MQKAVD
-913 TWKYT
+913 WKYA
-918 PPHAKMD
+918 PPHSQVD
-925 QLATRDISQRQFK
+925 ELATRAIAHRQFK
-938 SWGMTSFSAL
+938 AWGMTSFSAL

-956 LAAAVDLP
+956 LPAAVDLP
-964 EYGEEESFEEET
+964 EYGEDEVVEELEAKSSQPPFTKEELLHAPLATEGGVGFE
-976 VLEDIA
+976 I
-982 PSPSKG
+982 P
-988 KAGMG
+988 
-993 MLLEDDSDTSNQ
+993 
-1005 NHPQPNL
+1005 
-1012 PLEGEGLRAFDSD
+1012 D
-1025 DVRFTFQRGANAGNC
+1025 DVRFTFQLGANGGNC

-1069 NFGIPDIEPDT
+1069 NFGIPAIEPDA

-1089 GAPLPRG
+1089 DAPLPRG
-1096 ATLASLKFNA
+1096 ARLSSLKFNA
-1106 RVREMEFHL
+1106 RVRELEFHL
-1115 FLQNERIDGDAIVQ
+1115 FLQNEWIDGDAIVQ
-1129 RLAQDNIPVPN
+1129 RLAQANIPVPN

-1168 YKSNHLGSTMSDYSV
+1168 YKSNYLGDAMSDYNV
-1183 AAMQDSMTHS
+1183 TAMQDSMTHS

-1210 KVRKAD
+1210 KIRKAG

-1236 ESNQTGVVHWQPDP
+1236 KSDQTGIVHWQPDP
-1250 QLILDVDELLG
+1250 QLVLDVDELLG
-1261 KAGSRRSHVVA
+1261 RAGEHRRDARS
-1272 NVVGGAV
+1272 VGVSL

>member
-1 MTTNT
+1 MTIINT
-6 TALPAFEIPTTP
+6 TAQSHVELPATP
-18 ALDLELYGMHLI
+18 ALDLELFGMHLI

-78 KRIQEVGLLLQIAI
+78 KRIQEVGMLLQIAVA
-92 DDSARATMRATDTND
+92 DPARAAQKATDDHD
-107 VLGLSLLV
+107 VLGLSLLA
-115 KLSSKE
+115 KLSPQK
-121 KRKEA
+121 KKEA
-126 CDQLKLA
+126 SDQLKLA

-157 FDTGQGEPREIS
+157 FDTGQGEPRDIS
-169 EQEDEL
+169 EQEEEL
-175 KQQLIHDALRQW
+175 KSQLIHDALRQW

-194 LIEMLVLTNSITDI
+194 LIEMLVLTDSITDI
-208 EDHEGV
+208 DDHVAV

-219 NFLSAEIAPVNHF
+219 NFLSAQIAPLDDF
-232 TFAPD
+232 GFDPDGLTTFQTQIQA
-237 ALTSFQSKMH
+237 
-247 DVDWSGWLEIWQ
+247 VDWTSWLEVWQ
-259 RAKPYYY
+259 RAKPYYW
-266 GGRIFAKNHESFPA
+266 GKRILDKHHEIFPA
-280 LVDLMQTI
+280 LVKLMQTI
-288 TLEDLLTIDE
+288 PLDDLLTIDE
-298 SRPEMKL
+298 SSPEMKL
-305 LSIFEEQKFST
+305 LAVFEEDKFKT
-316 NFNKDGNG
+316 NFLKAGNE
-324 LDWIQVHLASSQSQ
+324 LDWIQAHLSSSQSQ
-338 YVNDFIQIRRQLLDS
+338 MVHDFIQIRRQLLKS
-353 LKQAQFH
+353 MQQAQFH

-370 EHLPALLAELNE
+370 EHLPTLLAELNE

-404 AQQIRHRYPIALVDE
+404 AQQIRHRYPIAMVDE

-431 RLVYRQ
+431 ALVYRQ
-437 SIHQAIEQNTL
+437 SIEQAITNHQF
-448 NKTDPDAPCLIL
+448 NKSDPDAPCLIL

-479 LSAKEQVN
+479 LSAKAQVD
-487 GAGDIHALDQNQ
+487 GAGSVHALDQNQ
-499 RSVVP
+499 RSVAP
-504 LVQAVNAFFSENKEL
+504 LVQAVNAFFAENKTL
-519 GEGVDYPEVSP
+519 GDGVEYPEVSP
-530 AARNHAPLIDE
+530 AARDHAPLMDA
-541 GFENPT
+541 GAENPT

-557 TDELKQTAYRIIE
+557 SDELSQTAYRIID
-570 LLKVSE
+570 LLKASE
-576 AGRLHIEGQAVIPQ
+576 DGQLQIDDQAVIPQ

-602 SIVESELQAAN
+602 SIVESHLQAAN

-661 LTELDTLEKQSLDLA
+661 LADLDALESQSLDLA
-676 EQQAAFAIDAQVWAK
+676 EQQAAFAVDAQVWAK

-706 VWQRLAALGDAGEG
+706 IWQRLAAMGDARDGEM
-720 GSDKTMLG
+720 S

-742 ELLHRHSERHVGAHH
+742 ELLHRQSERHVGAHH

-769 SDRGDEVERPLPS
+769 SERGDEVERPLPS

-796 LEFPIVFAVGLKDKK
+796 LEFPIVFAVGIKDKK
-811 TKNPDVTFYLENQQ
+811 TKNSDITFYLDPKQQ

-830 GESDQALLD
+830 GESDEALVK
-839 QHHEREA
+839 QHHDREE

-859 AKYRQYLFLKFQKTS
+859 AKYRQYLFLKFQKT
-874 KTKGQ
+874 TKAKGI
-879 ESPSFDHWLPNGAV
+879 EPPSFMHWLPEHPRLVAVESPMQKAV
-893 DFANQHPS
+893 D
-901 LVSIENP
+901 
-908 IAQDA
+908 
-913 TWKYT
+913 WKYA
-918 PPHAKMD
+918 PPHSQVD
-925 QLATRDISQRQFK
+925 ELATRAIAHRQFK
-938 SWGMTSFSAL
+938 AWGMTSFSAL

-956 LAAAVDLP
+956 LPAAVDLP
-964 EYGEEESFEEET
+964 EYGEDEVVEELEAKSSQPPFTKEELLHAPLATEGGVGFE
-976 VLEDIA
+976 I
-982 PSPSKG
+982 P
-988 KAGMG
+988 
-993 MLLEDDSDTSNQ
+993 
-1005 NHPQPNL
+1005 
-1012 PLEGEGLRAFDSD
+1012 D
-1025 DVRFTFQRGANAGNC
+1025 DVRFTFQLGANGGNC

-1069 NFGIPDIEPDT
+1069 NFGIPAIEPDA

-1089 GAPLPRG
+1089 DAPLPRG
-1096 ATLASLKFNA
+1096 ARLSSLKFNA
-1106 RVREMEFHL
+1106 RVRELEFHL
-1115 FLQNERIDGDAIVQ
+1115 FLQNEWIDGDAIVQ
-1129 RLAQDNIPVPN
+1129 RLAQANIPVPN

-1168 YKSNHLGSTMSDYSV
+1168 YKSNYLGDAMSDYNV
-1183 AAMQDSMTHS
+1183 TAMQDSMTHS

-1210 KVRKAD
+1210 KIRKAG

-1236 ESNQTGVVHWQPDP
+1236 KSDQTGIVHWQPDP
-1250 QLILDVDELLG
+1250 QLVLDVDELLG
-1261 KAGSRRSHVVA
+1261 RAGEHRRDARS
-1272 NVVGGAV
+1272 VGVSL